1 MKALGDA
8 SPVAFFKAQG
18 IQSNDLDMDDFM
30 IVLFSPCQKYMFE
43 KFGNDKICV
52 DTTHGTN
59 MYQFHLTSIM
69 VVDEFGKGYPSALC
83 LSNEIS
89 VKHGSI
95 FSVAKR

>member
-1 MKALGDA
+1 MKELGDA
-8 SPVAFFKAQG
+8 SPVTFFKAQG

-43 KFGNDKICV
+43 KFGNKMCV
-52 DTTHGTN
+52 DTTDGTN

-69 VVDEFGKGYPSALC
+69 VFDEFCKCYPSAFC
-83 LSNEIS
+83 LSNKIS
-89 VKHGSI
+89 EKHGSI